1 MAEEADKEAKESG
14 GGGLGGLLKIIIPIV
29 ALLLGAGG
37 GYMAGSSSAAKQV
50 EEAKAIQPEPKA
62 GDVAKDTNAMVGD
75 MYKLEPFV
83 VNLNEPKGSRYL
95 KATIQLEMSASD
107 LKPELD
113 RRAAQLQD
121 VILALLTSKTFQELQ
136 SLEGKFRLREELLS
150 RINALLVN
158 GTVARVYFTEFVI
171 Q

>member
-1 MAEEADKEAKESG
+1 MAEESEKEAKESG
-14 GGGLGGLLKIIIPIV
+14 GGGGLMKIIIPVV

-37 GYMAGSSSAAKQV
+37 GYFMGNSAGTKHV
-50 EEAKAIQPEPKA
+50 EEVKNLEPEPKGGEA
-62 GDVAKDTNAMVGD
+62 PKDTRAMVGD

-95 KATIQLEMSASD
+95 KATIQLEMSTPD
-107 LKPELD
+107 LKGELD
-113 RRAAQLQD
+113 RRAAQMQD
-121 VILALLTSKTFQELQ
+121 VILALLTSKSFQELQ
-136 SLEGKFRLREELLS
+136 ALEGKFRLREELLS
-150 RINALLVN
+150 RINSLLVG

>member
-1 MAEEADKEAKESG
+1 MAEEAEKAEKESG
-14 GGGLGGLLKIIIPIV
+14 GGGGGLLKIIIPVV

-37 GYMAGSSSAAKQV
+37 GYMMGSGKAEKQV
-50 EEAKAIQPEPKA
+50 EEVKALQPEPKA
-62 GDVAKDTNAMVGD
+62 GEVPKDTKAMVGD
-75 MYKLEPFV
+75 MYKLDPFV

-107 LKPELD
+107 LKSELD
-113 RRAAQLQD
+113 RRSAQMQD

-158 GTVARVYFTEFVI
+158 GTIARVYFTEFVI

>member
-1 MAEEADKEAKESG
+1 MAEEAEKEAKESG
-14 GGGLGGLLKIIIPIV
+14 GGGGLLKIIIPVV

-37 GYMAGSSSAAKQV
+37 GYMMGGSKAEKQV
-50 EEAKAIQPEPKA
+50 EEAKALQPEPKA

-95 KATIQLEMSASD
+95 KATIQLEMSAPD
-107 LKPELD
+107 LKSELD
-113 RRAAQLQD
+113 RRSAQMQD

-158 GTVARVYFTEFVI
+158 GTIARVYFTEFVI

>member
-1 MAEEADKEAKESG
+1 MAEEAEKEAGGGGG
-14 GGGLGGLLKIIIPIV
+14 GGGLMKIIIPVV
-29 ALLLGAGG
+29 ALLLGGGG
-37 GYMAGSSSAAKQV
+37 GYFAGNSSGSKQV
-50 EEAKAIQPEPKA
+50 EEAKALQPEPKA
-62 GDVAKDTNAMVGD
+62 GEVAKDTNAMVGD

-95 KATIQLEMSASD
+95 KTTIQLEMSSPE
-107 LKPELD
+107 LKAELD
-113 RRAAQLQD
+113 RRSAQLQD

-136 SLEGKFRLREELLS
+136 ALEGKFRLREELLS

-158 GTVARVYFTEFVI
+158 GTVSRVYFTEFVI